1 MESSAK
7 TGKNFFEGHR
17 STFCIKVPFGIGH
30 PQPTHQMQSICVQ
43 EGVRVLNLQTEFN
56 YLDSFKSYCNFSDL
70 AFLSSGGEAGG
81 WGVSGVIH
89 YSLYEFRS
97 VQR

>member
-1 MESSAK
+1 MQKQEKKFSDA
-7 TGKNFFEGHR
+7 HR

-30 PQPTHQMQSICVQ
+30 SPPIHQMQSICM
-43 EGVRVLNLQTEFN
+43 GGGLRVLNLQTEFN

-70 AFLSSGGEAGG
+70 GFLSSGGVGQVGG
-81 WGVSGVIH
+81 GVWVIY